1 MASQLPSGI
10 TRIAGKV
17 AMVTGGGS
25 GLGRGVAERFA
36 RNGAKVVIADLP
48 SSNGAEVAASLGH
61 HKAIFVP
68 TDVTSDEQVRT
79 ALASCKD
86 KFKRLDI
93 VANCAAVRGSW
104 RTCSVTEPHDYD
116 AFKQIVEVG
125 LNGVF
130 NVVRLSS
137 ALMNENDPDGDYQK
151 GIFIN
156 ALSEAAVDGRSGHA
170 ALAAAHG
177 GVAAMTLLLARDL
190 ATIGVRV
197 VSIAPEILDS
207 MDDDDAAEDTEAP
220 LWETR
225 GEAFARLAEN
235 IVENPMINGTVI
247 KMRKGRTDFEMWEAA
262 RN

>member
-17 AMVTGGGS
+17 AMVTGGAS
-25 GLGRGVAERFA
+25 GLGRGVAERFV
-36 RNGAKVVIADLP
+36 RSGAKVVIADLP

-61 HKAIFVP
+61 NKAMFVP
-68 TDVTSDEQVRT
+68 TDVTSDEQVRE
-79 ALASCKD
+79 ALSGCKA

-93 VANCAAVRGSW
+93 VANCAAVRGTW
-104 RTCSVTEPHDYD
+104 RTCGETEPHDYD

-156 ALSEAAVDGRSGHA
+156 ALSEAAVNGRSGQA

-207 MDDDDAAEDTEAP
+207 MEDDDEDTAP

-247 KMRKGRTDFEMWEAA
+247 KMQKGRTDLELWEAS
-262 RN
+262 RVTS